1 MVPPKERLKSKPS
14 IVPREVGVSPVLCK
28 PPHSPLDWTTGP
40 RRTASSTSDQNAIS
54 MTTEV
59 SAKEGEATV
68 GSGRSNKRTSV
79 AVVSQSSQRKIFFS
93 KGLKNI
99 PTVMEEKFN

>member
-1 MVPPKERLKSKPS
+1 
-14 IVPREVGVSPVLCK
+14 
-28 PPHSPLDWTTGP
+28 
-40 RRTASSTSDQNAIS
+40 

-79 AVVSQSSQRKIFFS
+79 AVVSQSSRRKIFFS